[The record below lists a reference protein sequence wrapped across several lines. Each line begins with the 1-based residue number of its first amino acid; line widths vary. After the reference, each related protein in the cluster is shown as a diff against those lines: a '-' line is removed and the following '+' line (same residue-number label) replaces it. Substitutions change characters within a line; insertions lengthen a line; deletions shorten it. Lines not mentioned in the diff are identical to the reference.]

1 MIDYIQI
8 GNRIRAYRKQLGFTQ
23 ESLAFEIHTS
33 AAYLSCI
40 ERGIKKPS
48 LQKLVEI
55 AEILD
60 VSVED
65 LVSGSSQERE
75 PLQDPGN
82 LISQYPDHSNAH
94 LLKNLTEIISI
105 LKLTGRC

>member
-8 GNRIRAYRKQLGFTQ
+8 GNRIRSYRKQLGFTQ
-23 ESLAFEIHTS
+23 ESLAFEIQTS

-48 LQKLVEI
+48 LEKLVKI

-65 LVSGSSQERE
+65 LISGSSQGRE
-75 PLQDPGN
+75 SHKNAGN
-82 LISQYPDHSNAH
+82 LI
-94 LLKNLTEIISI
+94 
-105 LKLTGRC
+105 G